1 MKLKNENILGSMP
14 AYEGNSDALAVKL
27 ISIFNN
33 EAKKNFDSHQ
43 GLVVLFSAKDGNP
56 LAIMDAIEITAIR
69 TAAASGVA
77 TELLANHENNALA
90 ILGSGVQARSHFL
103 AMNEARPI
111 SSVYIWSRSLANAN
125 ILAKELSD
133 ASSIEINVSKTAE
146 LAVKKANL
154 ICTVT
159 ATRKPILKGEWLT
172 PGSHL
177 NAVGSSSSTTRE
189 VDSETIVKSKMFV
202 DSRESALNEAG
213 EFIIPASEGL
223 INEAHI
229 LGELGEVLEGNVSGR
244 THKDEITLFKSLG
257 MAVEDVATAQHI
269 YNTALKNDK
278 GVWIDI

>member
-1 MKLKNENILGSMP
+1 
-14 AYEGNSDALAVKL
+14 
-27 ISIFNN
+27 
-33 EAKKNFDSHQ
+33 
-43 GLVVLFSAKDGNP
+43 
-56 LAIMDAIEITAIR
+56 MDAIEITAIR

-77 TELLANHENNALA
+77 TELLANHENNTLA

-146 LAVKKANL
+146 LAVKNANL

-189 VDSETIVKSKMFV
+189 VDSETVVKSKMFV

-223 INEAHI
+223 INETHI
-229 LGELGEVLEGNVSGR
+229 LGELGEVLEGEVSGR
-244 THKDEITLFKSLG
+244 THQDEITLFKSLG
-257 MAVEDVATAQHI
+257 MAVEDVAAAQHI